1 MDEGIDINLR
11 PRRQV
16 VDRLLALIAL
26 ANRLS
31 LEAQSQYGSADLEER
46 FDLIAWLIDA
56 RAIDELTSFERGVLE
71 ARLGYLSEGE
81 RNRLIFSLESALPLA
96 WSLDLLDQID
106 PAVPVPVE
114 GERLLP
120 SLPEP
125 GQDVA
130 KFRQHGSLVS
140 EEAAAEAREMQEI
153 WLWRLSVERDRRNE
167 AADGIPELNDAIY
180 ETIDE
185 IEAAGYSLDLAPDG
199 DFALNGTSVRDLRPD
214 QLDFAMM
221 IAETRLMAFNWL
233 CGYGASWDDVPLE
246 ID

>member
-1 MDEGIDINLR
+1 MDDALDIELR

-26 ANRLS
+26 ANRLG
-31 LEAQSQYGSADLEER
+31 LEAQTQYSDDDLEAR
-46 FDLIAWLIDA
+46 FDLIAWLVDI

-81 RNRLIFSLESALPLA
+81 RDRLIFSLESALPLA
-96 WSLDLLDQID
+96 WSLGLVEHS
-106 PAVPVPVE
+106 PAFPTPIE
-114 GERLLP
+114 GRDLLP

-130 KFRQHGSLVS
+130 KFRQQGELVG
-140 EEAAAEAREMQEI
+140 EEDAAAERELAEI
-153 WLWRLSVERDRRNE
+153 WLWRLSIERERRDE
-167 AADGIPELNDAIY
+167 AAAGKLELQNVIF

-185 IEAAGYSLDLAPDG
+185 VLDAGYELVTAPDG
-199 DFALNGTSVRDLRPD
+199 DFSLNGTSVRDLRPD
-214 QLDFAMM
+214 QIDFAAM
-221 IAETRLMAFNWL
+221 IAEARLHALNWL

-246 ID
+246 LD